1 MQKALLSVA
10 IIAMVAGSANAA
22 VVYSRTAPI
31 GPASRVN
38 FGNFAGSPDDG
49 VPAST
54 VGQVH
59 WEDVG
64 LDQALIAGA
73 PALEVT
79 KITIAIRRS
88 GTAPANSVNLFWSQY
103 NAAAL
108 NTVDLLGA
116 PLQPGGALNSVG
128 SINLPARATTSFG
141 TELYSIGDGVTP
153 LFTTG
158 LVYGLY
164 TNTNIGGFGLGL
176 QFGNNTPDAAGVTS
190 PSGWVITPDSGQT
203 VGTSANLLWVYDP
216 QQVGFGGPGLGAF
229 NGFGVASGNSM
240 YLIIEG
246 NAVPTPGALAIAG
259 LGGLLAARRRR

>member
-10 IIAMVAGSANAA
+10 IIAMVASSANAA
-22 VVYSRTAPI
+22 VVYSRTGPI
-31 GPASRVN
+31 GPATRVN

-103 NAAAL
+103 NAAAT

-116 PLQPGGALNSVG
+116 PVQPGGALNSVG
-128 SINLPARATTSFG
+128 SINLPARATTGFG
-141 TELYSIGDGVTP
+141 TELYSIG
-153 LFTTG
+153 
-158 LVYGLY
+158 
-164 TNTNIGGFGLGL
+164 
-176 QFGNNTPDAAGVTS
+176 
-190 PSGWVITPDSGQT
+190 
-203 VGTSANLLWVYDP
+203 
-216 QQVGFGGPGLGAF
+216 
-229 NGFGVASGNSM
+229 NGD
-240 YLIIEG
+240 
-246 NAVPTPGALAIAG
+246 
-259 LGGLLAARRRR
+259 

>member
-1 MQKALLSVA
+1 MQKTLLSVA
-10 IIAMVAGSANAA
+10 MIAIVAGSANAA
-22 VVYSRTAPI
+22 VVYSRTGPI

-54 VGQVH
+54 VGQIH

-64 LDQALIAGA
+64 LSQSLINGA

-79 KITIAIRRS
+79 KITVAVRRS
-88 GTAPANSVNLFWSQY
+88 GTAPANSINLFWSQY
-103 NAAAL
+103 NAAAT
-108 NTVDLLGA
+108 NIVDLLGA
-116 PLQPGGALNSVG
+116 PAQPGGALNSVG
-128 SINLPARATTSFG
+128 TINLPARSASGFG
-141 TELYSIGDGVTP
+141 TELYTIGDGVTP

-164 TNTNIGGFGLGL
+164 TNTNVGGFGLGL
-176 QFGNNTPDAAGVTS
+176 QFGNNTADAVGT
-190 PSGWVITPDSGQT
+190 PNPTGWVIAPDGGQT
-203 VGTSANLLWVYDP
+203 VGQSDPLLWVYDP
-216 QQVGFGGPGLGAF
+216 QQVGFSGPGLGAF
-229 NGFGVASGNSM
+229 NGFGLPAGNSM

>member
-1 MQKALLSVA
+1 
-10 IIAMVAGSANAA
+10 
-22 VVYSRTAPI
+22 VYSRTAPI

-38 FGNFAGSPDDG
+38 PGNFAGSPDDG

-203 VGTSANLLWVYDP
+203 VGTSANLLWLYDP

>member
-10 IIAMVAGSANAA
+10 LIAIVAGSANAA
-22 VVYSRTAPI
+22 VVYSRTGPI

-64 LDQALIAGA
+64 LSQALINGA

-79 KITIAIRRS
+79 KITIAVRRS
-88 GTAPANSVNLFWSQY
+88 PTAPANSINLFWSQY
-103 NAAAL
+103 NAAAT
-108 NTVDLLGA
+108 NIVDLLGA
-116 PLQPGGALNSVG
+116 PNQPGGALNSAG
-128 SINLPARATTSFG
+128 TINLPARSGTGFAT
-141 TELYSIGDGVTP
+141 EIYSIGDGVTP

-164 TNTNIGGFGLGL
+164 TNTNVGGFGLGL
-176 QFGNNTPDAAGVTS
+176 QFGNNTPDAAGTTS
-190 PSGWVITPDSGQT
+190 PTGWVITPDSGQT
-203 VGTSANLLWVYDP
+203 VGQSDPLLWVYDP
-216 QQVGFGGPGLGAF
+216 QQVGFSGPGLGAF
-229 NGFGVASGNSM
+229 NGFGLAAGNSM